1 MESEYKELVESCARN
16 DRKAQGEMY
25 DLFAGKM
32 YVLCLRYALSQQ
44 EAEDVLQESFIKV
57 FKNIKKFRGDS
68 RLGYWIKRIVINTAL
83 NHRRNKLY
91 MYPMVDV
98 YDMHQ
103 NVDYDKVFSDYGYEE
118 LLSMISELPSG
129 CRIIFNLYAI
139 DGYSHKEIAKKL
151 GISEGTS
158 KSQHSRAKMLLQKK
172 ISEEQLKDYEKFR

>member
-1 MESEYKELVESCARN
+1 
-16 DRKAQGEMY
+16 MY

-32 YVLCLRYALSQQ
+32 YVLCLRYAISQQ

-68 RLGYWIKRIVINTAL
+68 RLGYWIKRIVVNTAL

-98 YDMHQ
+98 DEIHQ
-103 NVDYDKVFSDYGYEE
+103 NVGHDKVFSDYGYEE

-139 DGYSHKEIAKKL
+139 DGYGHKEIAKKL

-158 KSQHSRAKMLLQKK
+158 KSQYSRAKMLLQKK
-172 ISEEQLKDYEKFR
+172 ISGEQLKDYEKFK